1 MDLPDEGQQRLS
13 VGRPESRKLVDRR
26 KLTAGNF
33 QRQLQTLSPHV
44 VIVLHPAYNQNQR
57 DDPLATLSRSHDQQE
72 TLSGPHTWQGVPLV
86 SVGDAVQERP
96 AVSAAVS
103 PVHGGVVVGVNLRQ
117 VNKHVVVGADAGS
130 AHPLTT

>member
-1 MDLPDEGQQRLS
+1 MS

-44 VIVLHPAYNQNQR
+44 VVVLHPAYNQNRR
-57 DDPLATLSRSHDQQE
+57 DDRLATLSRSHDQRE
-72 TLSGPHTWQGVPLV
+72 SRSGPQTWQGVPLV
-86 SVGDAVQERP
+86 SVGDAVQEGP

-103 PVHGGVVVGVNLRQ
+103 PVHGGVVVGVNLGQ
-117 VNKHVVVGADAGS
+117 VNKHVVVGADTGS